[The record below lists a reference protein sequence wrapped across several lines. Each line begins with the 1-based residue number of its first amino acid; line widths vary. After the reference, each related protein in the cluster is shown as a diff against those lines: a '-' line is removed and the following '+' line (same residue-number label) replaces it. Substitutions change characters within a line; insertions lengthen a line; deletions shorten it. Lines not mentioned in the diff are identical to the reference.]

1 MKRLWNWEKTPY
13 YNNYLLITNLE
24 LMSNDFVN
32 VFLNE
37 MKTNVNGFI
46 AIAITEIE
54 SGLSFGNLS
63 VDPSFD
69 PELAAAYNLEV
80 VKAKLS
86 AVKALNLNQDIED
99 ILITLTNQ
107 IHIIDISP
115 NKKFMIYLAA
125 DAQKANLGMTRAVLR
140 KHKVELEKNLS

>member
-1 MKRLWNWEKTPY
+1 
-13 YNNYLLITNLE
+13 
-24 LMSNDFVN
+24 MSNDFLN

-46 AIAITEIE
+46 AVAVTEIE
-54 SGLSFGNLS
+54 SGLSFGNLTI
-63 VDPSFD
+63 DPSFD

-99 ILITLTNQ
+99 ILITLSNQ

-125 DAQKANLGMTRAVLR
+125 DATKANLGMTRAILR
-140 KHKVELEKNLS
+140 KHKAEVEKNLA

>member
-1 MKRLWNWEKTPY
+1 
-13 YNNYLLITNLE
+13 
-24 LMSNDFVN
+24 MSNDFLN

-46 AIAITEIE
+46 AVAVTEIE
-54 SGLSFGNLS
+54 SGLSFGNLTI
-63 VDPSFD
+63 DPSFD

-80 VKAKLS
+80 VKAKLN

-99 ILITLTNQ
+99 ILITLSNQ

-125 DAQKANLGMTRAVLR
+125 DSAKANLGMTRAILR
-140 KHKVELEKNLS
+140 KHKSELEKNLA

>member
-1 MKRLWNWEKTPY
+1 
-13 YNNYLLITNLE
+13 
-24 LMSNDFVN
+24 MSNDFLN

-46 AIAITEIE
+46 AVAVTEIE
-54 SGLSFGNLS
+54 TGLSFGNIT
-63 VDPSFD
+63 VDSAFD

-80 VKAKLS
+80 VKAKLN
-86 AVKALNLNQDIED
+86 AVKALGLNQDIED
-99 ILITLTNQ
+99 ILITLSNQ

-125 DAQKANLGMTRAVLR
+125 DANKANLGMTRAVLR
-140 KHKVELEKNLS
+140 KHKADLEKNLA

>member
-1 MKRLWNWEKTPY
+1 
-13 YNNYLLITNLE
+13 
-24 LMSNDFVN
+24 MSNDFLN
-32 VFLNE
+32 VFLSE
-37 MKTNVNGFI
+37 IKTNVNGFI
-46 AIAITEIE
+46 AVAVTEIE
-54 SGLSFGNLS
+54 SGLSFGNAT

-80 VKAKLS
+80 VKAKLN

-125 DAQKANLGMTRAVLR
+125 DSAKANLGMTRAVLK
-140 KHKVELEKNLS
+140 KHKLELEKNLA

>member
-1 MKRLWNWEKTPY
+1 
-13 YNNYLLITNLE
+13 
-24 LMSNDFVN
+24 MSNDFLN

-46 AIAITEIE
+46 AVAVTEIE
-54 SGLSFGNLS
+54 SGLSFGNLT

-86 AVKALNLNQDIED
+86 AVKALNLKQDIED

-125 DAQKANLGMTRAVLR
+125 DATKANLGMTRAVLR
-140 KHKVELEKNLS
+140 KHKLELEKNLA

>member
-1 MKRLWNWEKTPY
+1 
-13 YNNYLLITNLE
+13 
-24 LMSNDFVN
+24 MSNDFLN

-46 AIAITEIE
+46 AVAVTEIE
-54 SGLSFGNLS
+54 SGLSFGNLT

-99 ILITLTNQ
+99 ILITLSNQ

-125 DAQKANLGMTRAVLR
+125 DASKANLGMTRAILR
-140 KHKVELEKNLS
+140 KHKADVEKNLA